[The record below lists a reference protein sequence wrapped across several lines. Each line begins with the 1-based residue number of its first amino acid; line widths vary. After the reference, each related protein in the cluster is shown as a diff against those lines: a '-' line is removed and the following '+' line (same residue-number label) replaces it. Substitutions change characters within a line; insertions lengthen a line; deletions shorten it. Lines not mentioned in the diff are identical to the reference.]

1 MTEIF
6 MPKAGMDMK
15 EGRLIRWLKEVGD
28 PVEKDEPIM
37 EIETDKITME
47 AEAPGSGILLAKT
60 VEEDTWVP
68 VLSVIGYIGEKG
80 EKVPEAPASAAE
92 ASSPA
97 LQPAAQGGEK
107 EKSEAAPQAEISC
120 ETPAPAAFLRGA
132 SEPGS
137 LTAPMTEK
145 GQASRNPAVSE
156 PDGNLGLEEKTAAA
170 FFSGPI
176 LATPYA
182 KKTAQ
187 DKGVDLKDVIS
198 SRSDGIIRA
207 ADVLA
212 TPLARR
218 IAQDQGVDLSS
229 ISGTGH
235 HGKVT
240 KDDVLAASQ
249 ACVSSAATQSM
260 KADVTGLLKLLS
272 QLNES
277 REEKLSLD
285 AFFLKAAALAVRKLS
300 LRPAVSLSFAVFDG
314 GEKQQPAVAGAET
327 LSLSQISAQ
336 IGELTQKALSHALPS
351 QGTDPAA
358 FGICNMSSFG
368 LYAFTPV
375 LRPGET
381 GIFGLAGAEDT
392 LALENSQVVAH
403 KTAMVCLRYNAQ
415 TLTEFQAAQLLGAVK
430 ALLETP
436 MEILL

>member
-47 AEAPGSGILLAKT
+47 AEAPGAGILLAKIT
-60 VEEDTWVP
+60 AEDTWVP
-68 VLSVIGYIGEKG
+68 VLSVVGYIGEPG
-80 EKVPEAPASAAE
+80 EKVPEAPVPAAQ

-97 LQPAAQGGEK
+97 SGPAVQTE
-107 EKSEAAPQAEISC
+107 
-120 ETPAPAAFLRGA
+120 PAP
-132 SEPGS
+132 EPATQPVPPSG
-137 LTAPMTEK
+137 
-145 GQASRNPAVSE
+145 GQV
-156 PDGNLGLEEKTAAA
+156 
-170 FFSGPI
+170 

-182 KKTAQ
+182 KKTARDQ
-187 DKGVDLKDVIS
+187 GVDLKDVTPA
-198 SRSDGIIRA
+198 RTDGIIRA

-229 ISGTGH
+229 VSGTGYR
-235 HGKVT
+235 GKVT
-240 KDDVLAASQ
+240 KSDVLAASQ
-249 ACVSSAATQSM
+249 AGSHAATQSI
-260 KADVTGLLKLLS
+260 KADVSRLLELIS

-285 AFFLKAAALAVRKLS
+285 AFFLKAAALAVQKLS
-300 LRPAVSLSFAVFDG
+300 LCSAADFSFAVFDG
-314 GEKQQPAVAGAET
+314 GEEQQPVVAGAET
-327 LSLSQISAQ
+327 LSLSRISAQ
-336 IGELTQKALSHALPS
+336 IGELTQQALSHAFS
-351 QGTDPAA
+351 SEENHSAA

-368 LYAFTPV
+368 VYAFTPV
-375 LRPGET
+375 LRSGET
-381 GIFGLAGAEDT
+381 AIFGLAGIEDT
-392 LALENSQVVAH
+392 LTLDQGEVTVH
-403 KTAMVCLRYNAQ
+403 KTAMVCLGYDAQ
-415 TLTEFQAAQLLGAVK
+415 ALTEAQAARLLGAVK